1 MSQVA
6 KMTDQNNKGESMKKQ
21 EANKILLRYKRAD
34 DKKAIKLA
42 SEDVELDPCR

>member
-1 MSQVA
+1 
-6 KMTDQNNKGESMKKQ
+6 MTDQNNKGESMKKQ

-42 SEDVELDPCR
+42 SEDLVRPLPMKGNK